1 MATALADSDSMVF
14 TCRLSSSDKAGC
26 RHRKGKAGG
35 AEAGLP
41 LGPGRGRRSHAQWGR
56 KQEET
61 GLSAF
66 TDLLLPI
73 FHESHFLETRI

>member
-14 TCRLSSSDKAGC
+14 TCRLSSSDKAGRCC
-26 RHRKGKAGG
+26 RHRKGKACR

-66 TDLLLPI
+66 TDFSSCQYFMNLI
-73 FHESHFLETRI
+73 F